1 MLGQKC
7 LWPSKT
13 NASPQLSKRRCV
25 ATPRCEVLSLNL
37 EHNAYGTHFLHRAT
51 VVQIMVQKAR
61 QRSSVCQM
69 TMGWTKLRASVAA
82 IWPLNR
88 PCQKASN
95 RTAFQG
101 LWHVAV
107 TKMGRALTALPWPR
121 WRPAANIGQLQH
133 SVLRQARSESA
144 LDAIRSGKLGP
155 LLTAQNG
162 LLPVSWPPS

>member
-25 ATPRCEVLSLNL
+25 ATPRCEALSHNL
-37 EHNAYGTHFLHRAT
+37 AHSAYGTHFLRRAK
-51 VVQIMVQKAR
+51 VMQIMVQKAR
-61 QRSSVCQM
+61 RRSNVCQII
-69 TMGWTKLRASVAA
+69 MGWTKLWAPAAA
-82 IWPLNR
+82 IWPLNS

-95 RTAFQG
+95 GTAFQG

-121 WRPAANIGQLQH
+121 RRPAANIGQLQPGAPW
-133 SVLRQARSESA
+133 QA
-144 LDAIRSGKLGP
+144 
-155 LLTAQNG
+155 
-162 LLPVSWPPS
+162 